1 MEFIKVP
8 RMLIEQQDIGDKRVL
23 IFLSAIFFDWTG
35 SCFDDFVEFC
45 GYSKL
50 NRHKDSA
57 MDQVQDTLMYLYA
70 SKFLYKD
77 AGNIVPV
84 NRADCFGII
93 YRDEFFKIINYRK
106 LLCGEGKR
114 VNHAHVFLMLACVRC
129 HMFHIAGRPRVYSN
143 LLKRISNQIGISV
156 RSLSNCIRTL
166 EDLGILHSE
175 ELPRYKDC
183 DGHWHSNVRIFV
195 DRHDRTNSAYDWLV
209 ETRRGINMILAS
221 QLG

>member
-8 RMLIEQQDIGDKRVL
+8 RTLIERQDIGDKRVL
-23 IFLSAIFFDWTG
+23 IFLSSIFFNWSG

-45 GYSKL
+45 GYSNL

-57 MDQVQDTLMYLYA
+57 MVRVQDTLDDLQANRYLNQTSGRIA
-70 SKFLYKD
+70 
-77 AGNIVPV
+77 PV
-84 NRADCFGII
+84 ERADCFGII
-93 YRDEFFKIINYRK
+93 YQDEFFKITNYRK

-114 VNHAHVFLMLACVRC
+114 MNHAHVLLMLACVRC

-143 LLKRISNQIGISV
+143 LLKRISNQIGLSV

-166 EDLGILHSE
+166 EDLSILHSE

-183 DGHWHSNVRIFV
+183 DGQWHSNVRIFV
-195 DRHDRTNSAYDWLV
+195 DKHDRTNSAYDWQA